1 MGRGGISHLSD
12 FYRLDGDMMAI
23 LYGFFDSEDKDRL
36 YSAEDLTNY
45 FLRLMPNG
53 VTEGSLKVT
62 AGAGFTA
69 SVSTGWGYLLTR
81 WVHITEVETLT
92 FAAAETVR
100 QDRVVLRLN
109 TSDAVR
115 NISLEVKQGTEN
127 DPPALTRNIQ
137 IFEISLARVI
147 VGTTKILAVV
157 DEREDIS
164 VCGIVQGFA
173 AFDGMRFKQLTRAQ
187 YDTLENYSN
196 RALYVVAETNG
207 DITAYI
213 GTSRLGGYGV
223 SGAAMPASLYLNGV
237 NGTIGNAE
245 REDI

>member
-1 MGRGGISHLSD
+1 
-12 FYRLDGDMMAI
+12 MAI
-23 LYGFFDSEDKDRL
+23 LYGFFDSIEGDRL
-36 YSAEDLTNY
+36 YSAEDLTGY
-45 FLRLMPNG
+45 FLRLIPSGVLPDGFEVAASGLTVSVSAGRGFLRTHWVN
-53 VTEGSLKVT
+53 VTEP
-62 AGAGFTA
+62 
-69 SVSTGWGYLLTR
+69 
-81 WVHITEVETLT
+81 ETLEIAPCT
-92 FAAAETVR
+92 SGVR

-109 TSDAVR
+109 THDAAR
-115 NISLEVKQGTEN
+115 NVSLTVKQGTEN
-127 DPPALTRNIQ
+127 DPPTLTRHIQ

-187 YDTLENYSN
+187 YDTLESYSN
-196 RALYVVAETNG
+196 RVLYVVAETNG

-237 NGTIGNAE
+237 NGTIGTATM
-245 REDI
+245 EDI